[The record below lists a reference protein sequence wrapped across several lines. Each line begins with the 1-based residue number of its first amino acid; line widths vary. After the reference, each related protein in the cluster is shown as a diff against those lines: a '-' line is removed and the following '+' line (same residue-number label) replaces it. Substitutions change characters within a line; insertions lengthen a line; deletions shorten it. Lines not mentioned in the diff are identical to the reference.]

1 MCEKTVFASLH
12 LNPPRISSFMNR
24 SITLVLVILI
34 FAFSS
39 CTKMEFLKE
48 SGQLESFAEMVQAG
62 VKPIAL
68 SEPMSSAELDLF
80 LPEANRLAEKYE
92 VSIFRESDLIVTD
105 LFDDSMMTGKEV
117 LLIYKGNSLKAYQML
132 KSEAAELVK
141 NGEYSG
147 AKKEA
152 ISRAF
157 GRLLGYPTSRI
168 NDLLAKN
175 SDFRDL
181 QDFGIQ
187 GQELR
192 WFYNDLPAAKL
203 FYGKTLG
210 LKMIA
215 EGDNSATFQMAG
227 DSKLVLKSLAGS
239 EYSGKEAKSV
249 ALALLTDNLDAWYT
263 HLQTEKV
270 EIKYTLKV
278 KPDGAHDGFVAV
290 DPEGYLL
297 EFEMFRM
304 HPENERFIPELKGL
318 TPFATSLGSE
328 FNFYASIAWLY
339 YKDMLPMEN
348 FMTENLGLVLSA
360 DQGWAKIYKVSENS
374 YLGLVDEK
382 RGMNSFSDQ
391 KLVEVKFD
399 LEDSKGLEEYLE
411 KTSKDST
418 RAAGT
423 FKDLGGYLFR
433 Y

>member
-1 MCEKTVFASLH
+1 MKRSTSLA
-12 LNPPRISSFMNR
+12 
-24 SITLVLVILI
+24 LVILI

-48 SGQLESFAEMVQAG
+48 SGQVESFAEMVEAG

-68 SEPMSSAELDLF
+68 SPPMSSVELDLF
-80 LPEANRLAEKYE
+80 MPEVKRLAEKYE
-92 VSIFRESDLIVTD
+92 VEFFRESALIDTD
-105 LFDDSMMTGKEV
+105 LFNDSVMIGKEV
-117 LLIYKGNSLKAYQML
+117 LVIYKGNSLAVYEML
-132 KSEAAELVK
+132 KSQAAQLMK
-141 NGEYSG
+141 TGEYSG

-152 ISRAF
+152 VSRAF

-168 NDLLAKN
+168 NDLLSEN

-187 GQELR
+187 GQELIL
-192 WFYNDLPAAKL
+192 FYKDLPKAKD
-203 FYGKTLG
+203 FYSKTLG

-215 EGDNSATFQMAG
+215 EDENSATFRIVG
-227 DSKLVLKSLAGS
+227 DSKLVLKSVEGS
-239 EYSGKEAKSV
+239 VYTGREAKSV
-249 ALALLTDNLDAWYT
+249 ALALLTDNLEAWYA
-263 HLQTEKV
+263 HLQEKNV

-278 KPDGAHDGFVAV
+278 KPEGAHDGFVAV

-304 HPENERFIPELKGL
+304 HPENERLVPQLKSL
-318 TPFATSLGSE
+318 SPQATSLGTE
-328 FNFYASIAWLY
+328 FNFYASITWLY

-348 FMTENLGLVLSA
+348 FMTEKLGLVLTA

-382 RGMNSFSDQ
+382 RGMNTFSAE

-399 LEDSKGLEEYLE
+399 LEEAKGWEEYLG

-418 RAAGT
+418 RMVGT

-433 Y
+433 F

>member
-24 SITLVLVILI
+24 SITFALVILL

-68 SEPMSSAELDLF
+68 SLPMSSAELELF
-80 LPEANRLAEKYE
+80 LPEAKRLPEKYE
-92 VSIFRESDLIVTD
+92 IEIFRESDLIETD
-105 LFDDSMMTGKEV
+105 LFDDSVMTGKEV
-117 LLIYKGNSLKAYQML
+117 LLVYKGNSLKAYQML
-132 KSEAAELVK
+132 KSEAAELTK

-152 ISRAF
+152 ISRTF
-157 GRLLGYPTSRI
+157 GRLLGYPASRI
-168 NDLLAKN
+168 NDLLAEN

-181 QDFGIQ
+181 EDFGIK
-187 GQELR
+187 GQELS
-192 WFYNDLPAAKL
+192 WFYKDLLAAKD
-203 FYGKTLG
+203 FYAETLG

-215 EGDNSATFQMAG
+215 EDENSATFQIAG
-227 DSKLVLKSLAGS
+227 DSKLVLRSLVGS

-304 HPENERFIPELKGL
+304 HPENERFVPQLKSL
-318 TPFATSLGSE
+318 APQATSLGSE
-328 FNFYASIAWLY
+328 FNFYASITWLY

-348 FMTENLGLVLSA
+348 FVTEDLGLELSA
-360 DQGWAKIYKVSENS
+360 DQGWAKIYRTSENS

-382 RGMNSFSDQ
+382 RGMNTFSEE
-391 KLVEVKFD
+391 KLVEVKFN
-399 LEDSKGLEEYLE
+399 LEDPKGLEGYLE

-423 FKDLGGYLFR
+423 FKDPGGYVFR
-433 Y
+433 F

>member
-1 MCEKTVFASLH
+1 MCEKIVFASLH

-24 SITLVLVILI
+24 SITLALVILI

-39 CTKMEFLKE
+39 CTKRDFLKE
-48 SGQLESFAEMVQAG
+48 SGQVESFAEMVQAG

-80 LPEANRLAEKYE
+80 MPEAKRLAEKYE
-92 VSIFRESDLIVTD
+92 IEIFRESALIGTS
-105 LFDDSMMTGKEV
+105 LFDSAVVEGKEV
-117 LLIYKGNSLKAYQML
+117 LILYKEKGLDAYQML
-132 KSEAAELVK
+132 KTEAADLAAK
-141 NGEYSG
+141 GAYSG
-147 AKKEA
+147 TKKEA

-157 GRLLGYPTSRI
+157 GRLLGYPASRI
-168 NDLLAKN
+168 NDLLAEN

-187 GQELR
+187 GQELI
-192 WFYNDLPAAKL
+192 WFYQDLPKAKD

-210 LKMIA
+210 LKMIL
-215 EGDNSATFQMAG
+215 ENENSATFQIAG
-227 DSKLVLKSLAGS
+227 DSRLVLKSVSGS
-239 EYSGKEAKSV
+239 DYSGNEPKSV
-249 ALALLTDNLDAWYT
+249 ALALLTDNLETWYA
-263 HLQTEKV
+263 HLLDKKV

-304 HPENERFIPELKGL
+304 HPENEQFIPELKGL
-318 TPFATSLGSE
+318 QPLATSLGSE
-328 FNFYASIAWLY
+328 FNFYASITWLY

-348 FMTENLGLVLSA
+348 FITENLGLVLSA
-360 DQGWAKIYKVSENS
+360 DQGWAKIYRVSENS

-382 RGMNSFSDQ
+382 RGMNSFSED